1 MEEETIVDVE
11 RKLVGRSPF
20 RYHLDKNMNTLPADS
35 GFGAVGAKM
44 DPRTGALM
52 YDKYEDWVTKEKK
65 FLEEVKRSNIRFSDD
80 SGAIVNFREKE
91 RVKLSI
97 DGEVLEHLA
106 RGKVSVDNRSEKDRI
121 WDVGVAIHEETGL
134 AILDF
139 SDLVSQEIEPQNKVG
154 REYALNLPE
163 PSIALEEVIS
173 THPDLPESRV
183 ILRGRET
190 HTILQLGL
198 KNLSLIPY
206 KDIVLSKSIPAQL
219 KNVMFPGETLEDVA
233 IEGGALMW
241 RIPALEPG
249 EMRVLRYEGDLDP
262 KVTDRIPTGD
272 VNLTAKGDDIIT
284 NIVVDSFEAMCRNM
298 YFIEADETDEPG
310 EWICRFVVEN
320 TSMFEVE
327 VLRVEVQDPRM
338 GQVYVNLDRPGVY
351 VPPRER
357 WETDSWM
364 ISQEE
369 KPSFIKNLVLNIV
382 PGLSK
387 KSSYELIKEGGNFYP
402 ASLSF
407 KKVFDKRRVE
417 AKRTTE
423 VVATLTIEN
432 TGYADIE
439 QVFIRDTLPRYFM
452 PPVVDSIVVEK
463 AGIPLADNVGIHV
476 EPDQVGPTT
485 EQMFYIRID
494 DLSRF
499 GGPLRSG
506 ERITVK
512 YTTTVHRPEPDERIE
527 APAEVDARTYL
538 PGPVI
543 PGEDIAD
550 IPVIDTLQVL
560 RKFSVGKSIEQGS
573 GPGEYHIELLYRNR
587 GANPITDLRLKD
599 IIPENFRGG
608 GYTITPSQDTTPEGM
623 TVLEWEISR
632 VDPGQSLII
641 SYSIK
646 GEGEYHPSDAQIFYN
661 SGE

>member
-11 RKLVGRSPF
+11 RKLVGRTPF
-20 RYHLDKNMNTLPADS
+20 RYHLDKDTSTLPADS

-52 YDKYEDWVTKEKK
+52 YDKYEDWITKEKR
-65 FLEEVKRSNIRFSDD
+65 FQEEIKQSNIRFSDD
-80 SGAIVNFREKE
+80 SGAIVTFREKE
-91 RVKLSI
+91 AVKLSL

-106 RGKVSVDNRSEKDRI
+106 RGRVSVENRTEKDRI
-121 WDVGVAIHEETGL
+121 WDVNVGIHEETGI
-134 AILDF
+134 AVLDF
-139 SDLVSQEIEPQNKVG
+139 GSLASQEIEPQNKTG
-154 REYALNLPE
+154 REYAIELPE

-183 ILRGRET
+183 ILRGKET
-190 HTILQLGL
+190 HTSLQIGI
-198 KNLSLIPY
+198 KNLAIIPY
-206 KDIVLSKSIPAQL
+206 KDIIVKKAIPKDL
-219 KNVMFPGETLEDVA
+219 KNIMFPGESIEDVA
-233 IEGGALMW
+233 IEEGSLIW
-241 RIPALEPG
+241 RIPELESG
-249 EMRVLRYEGDLDP
+249 EMRVLRYEGDIDP
-262 KVTDRIPTGD
+262 NVSNRIPTGD
-272 VNLTAKGDDIIT
+272 VTLNAKGEDIIT

-298 YFIEADETDEPG
+298 YFIEADETEEPG

-327 VLRVEVQDPRM
+327 VLKVEVQDPKTGR
-338 GQVYVNLDRPGVY
+338 VYVNLDQPGVF
-351 VPPRER
+351 VPPRDR

-387 KSSYELIKEGGNFYP
+387 KVAFELSKEGGNFYP
-402 ASLSF
+402 ASISF
-407 KKVFDKRRVE
+407 KKMFDRKKVE
-417 AKRTTE
+417 AKRTTD
-423 VVATLTIEN
+423 VTATLTIEN

-439 QVFIRDTLPRYFM
+439 QVFIRDTLPRYFL
-452 PPVVDSIVVEK
+452 PPSMNSIVVEK
-463 AGIPLADNVGIHV
+463 AGNPLSDNVGIHV
-476 EPDQVGPTT
+476 EPDQASPTT

-494 DLSRF
+494 DLSRY
-499 GGPLRSG
+499 GGPLKSG
-506 ERITVK
+506 ERILVK
-512 YTTTVHRPEPDERIE
+512 YTTTVHRPEPDDRIE
-527 APAEVDARTYL
+527 APAEVDARTFL
-538 PGPVI
+538 PGPVV

-599 IIPENFRGG
+599 IIPENFKGG
-608 GYTITPSQDTTPEGM
+608 GFTIQPTQDRTAEGI
-623 TVLEWEISR
+623 TVLEWTIMR
-632 VDPGQSLII
+632 IDPGQSVVI

-661 SGE
+661 SGD